1 MYKVLLADDEGI
13 VLDSLRFIIE
23 KNFGESCEIR
33 TAKSG
38 RMVIETA
45 QEFSPDIIF
54 LDIQMPGLN
63 GIDAMREIRTF
74 NKGIVFIIVS
84 AYDRF
89 DFAQEALSLGARK
102 YILKP
107 FNKEKVIS
115 ALEDAIQ
122 VVKETRKKRS
132 TDLQIREKLQAVVP
146 LIESGFIN
154 MILFQEVHS
163 EEMEHYMQLLDIKA
177 EYGVMMAIQFGE
189 YKRGDEMDNVI
200 GSSVKLFGSAMR
212 IRELV
217 KEFFHKAVVSSVMA
231 NKVIVFLP
239 WERKQMEFEDR
250 SRIIEQARNLVY
262 KLQKQMK
269 LKFRIG
275 IGNVKDTG
283 KLHESCEEA
292 QKALRGG
299 RGSVVH
305 SHDMNFG
312 RSYEEDYPVELEEE
326 LFGFVK
332 SGKIEESKEVAG
344 EFFDWMVR
352 NYSEHPKDIQT
363 KVLEFVMTA
372 EREAFLQ
379 GGMRYGLLYR
389 KNYLETVISCASYEE
404 LRRWFLQKTGEACRN
419 VAEQRMK
426 QSNSVVEKA
435 KAYIALHFD
444 KELSLEDVARHV
456 DISSYY
462 FSKLFKEEE
471 GKNFVEYVTELRI
484 GKAKELLRSQEVS
497 IKEVCVNVG
506 YSDPNYF
513 SRIFKKV
520 TGYTPTEYKDGMS
533 L

>member
-1 MYKVLLADDEGI
+1 MYKVLIADDEGI

-38 RMVIETA
+38 RMVIEIT
-45 QEFSPDIIF
+45 QEFSPDIVF

-74 NKGIVFIIVS
+74 HKNIVFIVIS

-107 FNKEKVIS
+107 FTKEKVIA

-122 VVKETRKKRS
+122 SVNQARKKRS
-132 TDLQIREKLQAVVP
+132 KDLQIREKLQSVVP

-154 MILFQEVHS
+154 MILFQEDNS
-163 EEMEHYMQLLDIKA
+163 EEMENYRQLLDIKE
-177 EYGVMMAIQFGE
+177 EYGAMMVIQFGE
-189 YKRGDEMDNVI
+189 HKKDGDLENPI
-200 GSSVKLFGSAMR
+200 GSSVKLYGSAMR
-212 IRELV
+212 IRELI
-217 KEFFHKAVVSSVMA
+217 KEFFLKSVVSSIMA

-239 WERKQMEFEDR
+239 WDKKSMDFEERSKV
-250 SRIIEQARNLVY
+250 IEQARNLVY

-269 LKFRIG
+269 LRFRIG
-275 IGNVKDTG
+275 IGTIRDVER
-283 KLHESCEEA
+283 LHESCEEA
-292 QKALRGG
+292 QKTLRLG
-299 RGSVVH
+299 RGSVLH
-305 SHDMNFG
+305 SQDMQLG
-312 RSYEEDYPVELEEE
+312 CKYEEDYPAELEEG
-326 LFGFVK
+326 LFTAVREGRV
-332 SGKIEESKEVAG
+332 ERSKEYAAA
-344 EFFDWMVR
+344 FFDWMVDGYR
-352 NYSEHPKDIQT
+352 EHPKDIQT

-389 KNYLETVISCASYEE
+389 KDYLDIVISCQSYEE
-404 LRRWFLQKTGEACRN
+404 LRRWFLKKIAEACHN
-419 VAEQRMK
+419 VTEKRKK
-426 QSNSVVEKA
+426 QNNSIVEKA
-435 KAYIALHFD
+435 KNYISSCYD
-444 KELSLEDVARHV
+444 KEISLEEVAKYV
-456 DISSYY
+456 DISPYY

-471 GKNFVEYVTELRI
+471 GQNFIEYVTELRL
-484 GKAKELLRSQEVS
+484 GKAKNLLKQPGISV
-497 IKEVCVNVG
+497 KEVCLSVG

-520 TGYTPTEYKDGMS
+520 MGCTPTEYKEGI
-533 L
+533 